1 MMRIIFW
8 RQNVPPPPST
18 PPVAEVEAF
27 NEVAA
32 AARRVPGAGEIHW
45 GFGGGGVVTV
55 SHYENYAVADAILK
69 DPAVRAAVMKVL
81 ALGMGIAEDIFVTT
95 PEQVLPFLPE
105 Q

>member
-8 RQNVPPPPST
+8 RQNVPPPPNT
-18 PPVAEVEAF
+18 PPTAGRDAF

-32 AARRVPGAGEIHW
+32 AARRVPGAGDVQW

-55 SHYENYAVADAILK
+55 AHYENYAVADAILK

-95 PEQVLPFLPE
+95 PEQVLPFLP
-105 Q
+105 QQ